1 MTYRELHPHRALSPY
16 VDRFWLRCAG
26 LDGDTPSGEPPG
38 AGARAPTRILPD
50 GCIDVLVDVFTG
62 AARAVGTMTRAVL
75 YAAPPGECLAAVRFK
90 PGAAFAFLCTPALE
104 LTDRVVPAAELG
116 LGWLDGRPRRP
127 ADVRQTLA
135 ELELRLLERV
145 GAVERDHVRRLDPRL
160 CQATRRL
167 LGERAPSVDA
177 LARELGLSRQHL
189 GRVFQQRVGVSPK
202 TFASVARL
210 QRAVDLLGR
219 AEGAGLAE
227 AALAL
232 GYYDQA
238 HMCRDF
244 RELCALSPREVRAAR
259 GSIFP
264 IRSLWLEA

>member
-1 MTYRELHPHRALSPY
+1 
-16 VDRFWLRCAG
+16 
-26 LDGDTPSGEPPG
+26 
-38 AGARAPTRILPD
+38 
-50 GCIDVLVDVFTG
+50 
-62 AARAVGTMTRAVL
+62 
-75 YAAPPGECLAAVRFK
+75 
-90 PGAAFAFLCTPALE
+90 
-104 LTDRVVPAAELG
+104 
-116 LGWLDGRPRRP
+116 
-127 ADVRQTLA
+127 
-135 ELELRLLERV
+135 
-145 GAVERDHVRRLDPRL
+145 
-160 CQATRRL
+160 L

-202 TFASVARL
+202 TFAGVARL

-219 AEGAGLAE
+219 AEGPGLAE

>member
-1 MTYRELHPHRALSPY
+1 MTYRELLPHRALSRY

-26 LDGDTPSGEPPG
+26 AP
-38 AGARAPTRILPD
+38 AAPTRILPD
-50 GCIDVLVDVFTG
+50 GCIDVLVDVTTG
-62 AARAVGTMTRAVL
+62 AARVVGTMTRAVL
-75 YAAPPGECLAAVRFK
+75 YAAPPEECLASVRFK
-90 PGAAFAFLCTPALE
+90 PGAAFTFLNTPAEE
-104 LTDRVVPAAELG
+104 LTDRVIPATELG
-116 LGWLDGRPRRP
+116 LEWLGGRPRRS
-127 ADVRQTLA
+127 ANVHEALA
-135 ELELRLLERV
+135 ELERRLLERV
-145 GAVERDHVRRLDPRL
+145 GALERDLALRLDPRL
-160 CQATRRL
+160 CQAARRL

-189 GRVFQQRVGVSPK
+189 ARVFRQRVGVSPK

-219 AEGAGLAE
+219 PESPRLAE

>member
-1 MTYRELHPHRALSPY
+1 
-16 VDRFWLRCAG
+16 
-26 LDGDTPSGEPPG
+26 
-38 AGARAPTRILPD
+38 
-50 GCIDVLVDVFTG
+50 
-62 AARAVGTMTRAVL
+62 MTRALV
-75 YAAPPGECLAAVRFK
+75 YTGAPGECLASVRFK
-90 PGAAFAFLCTPALE
+90 PGAAFTFLHTPAAE
-104 LTDRVVPAAELG
+104 LTDRVVPAGDLG
-116 LGWLDGRPRRP
+116 KDWLCARPRHP
-127 ADVRQTLA
+127 AHAREALA
-135 ELELRLLERV
+135 ELERRLLERV
-145 GAVERDHVRRLDPRL
+145 GAAERDLALRLDPRL
-160 CQATRRL
+160 CQAARRL

-177 LARELGLSRQHL
+177 LAHELGLSRQHL
-189 GRVFQQRVGVSPK
+189 ARVFRQRVGVSPK
-202 TFASVARL
+202 TFAGVARL

-219 AEGAGLAE
+219 AESPGLAE